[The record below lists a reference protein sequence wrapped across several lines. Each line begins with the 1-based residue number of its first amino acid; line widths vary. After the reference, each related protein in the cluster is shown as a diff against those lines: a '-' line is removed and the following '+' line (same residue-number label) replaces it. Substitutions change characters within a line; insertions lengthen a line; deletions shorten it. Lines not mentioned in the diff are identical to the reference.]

1 MKYQIS
7 LFLKIEN
14 QEIQRKINFKL
25 HSSSNKKRIRSISY
39 PSRKFSEKF
48 FSKTSIEFFASW
60 FSQFS
65 RNSFAQLK
73 SNITMNRHQVEIFHL
88 LLLSSTNSSLN
99 WDKKRAWFR
108 GGKRWKKESSRF
120 KKERATQKRELGRV
134 YAIRHIRI
142 ITTTGMPVDCGMLCA
157 NASRHLHHFYQIQL
171 FLEFFF
177 SPLRFVH
184 DGESFHFTQKL
195 WEEWNW
201 NFEIE

>member
-1 MKYQIS
+1 MKHQIS

-14 QEIQRKINFKL
+14 QEIQRKKSTSNYILPPIKKEFDQSPIHVENF
-25 HSSSNKKRIRSISY
+25 
-39 PSRKFSEKF
+39 P
-48 FSKTSIEFFASW
+48 TSIEFFASW

-99 WDKKRAWFR
+99 WDKKRARFR

-120 KKERATQKRELGRV
+120 KEERATQKRELGRV